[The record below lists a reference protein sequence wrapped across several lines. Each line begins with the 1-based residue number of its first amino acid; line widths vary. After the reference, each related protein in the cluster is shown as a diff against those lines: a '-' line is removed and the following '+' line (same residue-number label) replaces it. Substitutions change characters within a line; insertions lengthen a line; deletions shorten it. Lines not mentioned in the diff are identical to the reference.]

1 MTRQRQNKL
10 MITKS
15 TWLLLV
21 ILLIAWT
28 AGHSTVQAA
37 PDDEPNLDLEPVVYE
52 KLKFKKNTDYLH
64 DSKKVEM
71 RNTIPVK
78 QFDIYFDGRRQLP
91 KRSNGSYLFQTKE
104 RGEKSTVAAKTAE
117 LGLFTSAEK
126 SGKKTNAVK
135 IVEENT
141 ATNKP
146 RTLILLAIIVAGLVT
161 LFTFFLPKLVNTSEG
176 DQRNLRS
183 DKTTG

>member
-1 MTRQRQNKL
+1 MK
-10 MITKS
+10 TKS
-15 TWLLLV
+15 TWLLLI
-21 ILLIAWT
+21 ILIIAWT
-28 AGHSTVQAA
+28 AGNSTVQAA
-37 PDDEPNLDLEPVVYE
+37 PDDEPNLDLEPVSYE

-71 RNTIPVK
+71 KNTIPVK

-104 RGEKSTVAAKTAE
+104 RGEKSTVAAKTTE
-117 LGLFTSAEK
+117 LGLFTNAEK
-126 SGKKTNAVK
+126 SGKKIAAVK
-135 IVEENT
+135 IIEENT
-141 ATNKP
+141 ATNTP

-161 LFTFFLPKLVNTSEG
+161 LFTIFLPKLVNTSEG
-176 DQRNLRS
+176 DKQKPLS

>member
-1 MTRQRQNKL
+1 MK
-10 MITKS
+10 IKS
-15 TWLLLV
+15 TCLLLL
-21 ILLIAWT
+21 ILIIAWT
-28 AGHSTVQAA
+28 AGDNTVQAA

-71 RNTIPVK
+71 KNTIPVK
-78 QFDIYFDGRRQLP
+78 QFDIYFDGRKQLP
-91 KRSNGSYLFQTKE
+91 KRSNGSYLFRAEE

-117 LGLFTSAEK
+117 LGLFASAEK
-126 SGKKTNAVK
+126 SVKKITAVK
-135 IVEENT
+135 VIEDKP
-141 ATNKP
+141 ATNTR

-176 DQRNLRS
+176 DKRNPLS

>member
-1 MTRQRQNKL
+1 MK
-10 MITKS
+10 TKS
-15 TWLLLV
+15 TWLLLL
-21 ILLIAWT
+21 ILIIAWT
-28 AGHSTVQAA
+28 AGDRIVQAA
-37 PDDEPNLDLEPVVYE
+37 LGDEPNLDLEPFSYE

-71 RNTIPVK
+71 KNTIPVK

-91 KRSNGSYLFQTKE
+91 KRSNGSYLFRAGE

-117 LGLFTSAEK
+117 LGLFASAEK
-126 SGKKTNAVK
+126 SGKKITAVK
-135 IVEENT
+135 IIEENT
-141 ATNKP
+141 GTNMP

-176 DQRNLRS
+176 DKRNPRS